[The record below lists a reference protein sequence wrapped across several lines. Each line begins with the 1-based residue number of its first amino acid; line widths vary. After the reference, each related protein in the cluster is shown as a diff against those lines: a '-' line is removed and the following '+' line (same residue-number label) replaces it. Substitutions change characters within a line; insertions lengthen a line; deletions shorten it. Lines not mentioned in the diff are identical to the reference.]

1 MLKAALLI
9 NIGVL
14 VPVIIGL
21 IKRSRWTIEAYG
33 NDSPAKRILLSVYL
47 SILILSLLLL
57 RWPSH
62 DVIVTLLLLQILY
75 KVTTPLTVRNWK
87 NPVVIGNLLIA
98 GFHIL
103 ALWMEGAT
111 RTVNWMD

>member
-33 NDSPAKRILLSVYL
+33 NDSPSKRILLSIYI
-47 SILILSLLLL
+47 SILILSLLYL
-57 RWPSH
+57 RYPYH
-62 DVIVTLLLLQILY
+62 DAIVILLLMQIVY
-75 KVTTPLTVRNWK
+75 KITTPLTVRNWK
-87 NPVVIGNLLIA
+87 NPVVISNLLIA
-98 GFHIL
+98 AFHIL
-103 ALWMEGAT
+103 ALWMEGVT
-111 RTVNWMD
+111 QTVNWMD

>member
-33 NDSPAKRILLSVYL
+33 NDSPSKRILLSIYI
-47 SILILSLLLL
+47 SILILSLLYL
-57 RWPSH
+57 RYPHH
-62 DVIVTLLLLQILY
+62 DAIVILLLMQIVY
-75 KVTTPLTVRNWK
+75 KITTPLTVRNWK
-87 NPVVIGNLLIA
+87 NPVVISNLLIA
-98 GFHIL
+98 AFHIL
-103 ALWMEGAT
+103 ALWMEGVT
-111 RTVNWMD
+111 RTVNWIE

>member
-33 NDSPAKRILLSVYL
+33 NDSPAKRILLSIYL
-47 SILILSLLLL
+47 SILILSLLFL

-62 DVIVTLLLLQILY
+62 DTIVTMLLLQVVY

-87 NPVVIGNLLIA
+87 NPVVISNLLIA
-98 GFHIL
+98 AFHIL
-103 ALWMEGAT
+103 ALWMEGAQ
-111 RTVNWMD
+111 WSF